1 MKKNPLT
8 TVRDR
13 FETKEALV
21 DELIGTGL
29 LRRVEDESD
38 AELKSRLLKSPNTKL
53 LRLHGQTGEVSSRF
67 GDRAGLLDALCKL
80 KFQGRKVE
88 DAWREK
94 ASGWSNGRLLDLHG
108 SLAKKASN
116 ASAAN

>member
-13 FETKEALV
+13 YDSTEALV

-29 LRRVEDESD
+29 VQSAEDESND
-38 AELKSRLLKSPNTKL
+38 ELKSRLLKSPNSKL
-53 LRLHGQTGEVSSRF
+53 LRLHGQLSEVNSRF
-67 GDRAGLLDALCKL
+67 GGRDGLLDALCKA

-108 SLAKKASN
+108 SLSKPASN
-116 ASAAN
+116 AASSN